1 MVELVFQVLTAAP
14 QLVRLVL
21 GEDQAV
27 QEVLRVGWAH
37 LVGSRVPARV
47 SVVRRVDGQVPSGVE
62 TPRLH

>member
-14 QLVRLVL
+14 QLVRPVL

-37 LVGSRVPARV
+37 LAGSRVPARV
-47 SVVRRVDGQVPSGVE
+47 PVVRRVDGQVPSGVE
-62 TPRLH
+62 TLRLH